1 MRSFLQSQGEGGM
14 SGQKMMRQ
22 GRRNVL
28 AADYLEQGK
37 DADEIDHGDSEA
49 VSDLNC
55 IACCVKPAQ
64 R

>member
-1 MRSFLQSQGEGGM
+1 M
-14 SGQKMMRQ
+14 SGQKMTRQ

-37 DADEIDHGDSEA
+37 DADETDHGDSEA
-49 VSDLNC
+49 VSGLDG
-55 IACCVKPAQ
+55 IACCLKPEQ

>member
-1 MRSFLQSQGEGGM
+1 M

-37 DADEIDHGDSEA
+37 DADETDHGDSEA
-49 VSDLNC
+49 VGGLDC